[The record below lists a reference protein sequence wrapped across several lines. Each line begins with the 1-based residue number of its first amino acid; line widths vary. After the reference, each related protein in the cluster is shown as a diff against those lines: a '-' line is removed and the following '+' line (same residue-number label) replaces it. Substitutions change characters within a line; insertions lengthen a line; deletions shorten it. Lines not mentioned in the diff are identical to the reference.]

1 MVVDLMRFHAYAAT
15 EVDAPNLSERQ
26 QLPADAATCYE
37 DVRTGLCVMLCICIC
52 LKNVQVKP
60 EHVNPFEEFA
70 RSRANLLAAQKAG
83 QKAVR
88 WCTVYACMYM
98 CDHI

>member
-1 MVVDLMRFHAYAAT
+1 MSFLGQRSSDAALL

-60 EHVNPFEEFA
+60 EHVNPFEEWA
-70 RSRANLLAAQKAG
+70 RSRANLVAG

-88 WCTVYACMYM
+88 WCTVYCVCM
-98 CDHI
+98 HVHV